1 MAIAAIIAV
10 AALLIWGFGS
20 IIARLAGAI
29 AVFEGLLRIGFTGS
43 TPAAYAIL
51 AAGVA
56 IWMTGHW
63 IWAFKHKAWRTRL
76 ALTAYSLPGLHRL
89 APIATNHSTKQA
101 PRTAVWP
108 SNQSAASRSLE

>member
-20 IIARLAGAI
+20 IIARLVGTI
-29 AVFEGLLRIGFTGS
+29 TVFEGLLRIGFTGS
-43 TPAAYAIL
+43 TPAAYTIL
-51 AAGVA
+51 AAGLA

-76 ALTAYSLPGLHRL
+76 ALTAYSLPGLHHL
-89 APIATNHSTKQA
+89 APIPTNRATKQA

-108 SNQSAASRSLE
+108 SNQSKMNR

>member
-43 TPAAYAIL
+43 TPTAYAIL
-51 AAGVA
+51 TAGLA

-76 ALTAYSLPGLHRL
+76 ALTAYSLPGLHHL
-89 APIATNHSTKQA
+89 APIPTNHTPKQA
-101 PRTAVWP
+101 QRTAAWP
-108 SNQSAASRSLE
+108 SNYRQTNR

>member
-43 TPAAYAIL
+43 TPTACAIL
-51 AAGVA
+51 AAGLA

-76 ALTAYSLPGLHRL
+76 ALAAYSLPGLHHL
-89 APIATNHSTKQA
+89 APIPTNHTPKQA
-101 PRTAVWP
+101 QRGTAWP
-108 SNQSAASRSLE
+108 SNYRETNR

>member
-51 AAGVA
+51 VAGLA

-76 ALTAYSLPGLHRL
+76 ALTAYSLPGLHHL
-89 APIATNHSTKQA
+89 APIPTNHTTRPA
-101 PRTAVWP
+101 PTTAVWP
-108 SNQSAASRSLE
+108 SNHKELNR

>member
-43 TPAAYAIL
+43 APAAL
-51 AAGVA
+51 AAGFA

-76 ALTAYSLPGLHRL
+76 ALTAYSLPGLHYL
-89 APIATNHSTKQA
+89 APIPTNHSINQA
-101 PRTAVWP
+101 QRTAVWP
-108 SNQSAASRSLE
+108 SNRR

>member
-20 IIARLAGAI
+20 IIARVAGAI
-29 AVFEGLLRIGFTGS
+29 AVFEGLLRIGFTGA
-43 TPAAYAIL
+43 TPVAYML
-51 AAGVA
+51 LTAGFL

-76 ALTAYSLPGLHRL
+76 ALNVYSLPAIHNL
-89 APIATNHSTKQA
+89 APIPTNRRKVA
-101 PRTAVWP
+101 PAEPIWP
-108 SNQSAASRSLE
+108 SVNRGR

>member
-29 AVFEGLLRIGFTGS
+29 AVLEGLLRIGITGS

-51 AAGVA
+51 VAGLT

-63 IWAFKHKAWRTRL
+63 LWAFKHKAWRTRL
-76 ALTAYSLPGLHRL
+76 ALTAYSLPGLHHL
-89 APIATNHSTKQA
+89 APIPTNRIKPTPNSFLAGGGRGAFTQYF
-101 PRTAVWP
+101 
-108 SNQSAASRSLE
+108 QS